1 MTSHRNHKVF
11 LSLAALFVVS
21 LGLVACSE
29 SGTSTEAT
37 QSAGSSDTTQPAG
50 AVAEPEVVLPKEVPT
65 ELVITD
71 VTKGTGTGAVAG
83 DTLAVFYVGVL
94 SADGTKF
101 DGNFGGS
108 SFKFTLGAGGVIKG
122 WDEGLVGL
130 KVGGRRQLDIPSN
143 LAYAEK
149 SAGDIIKPNS
159 ALSFII
165 DLRSIIPASK
175 LEDAP
180 KVTITGAPARLDLKS
195 EDLKK
200 GSGATV
206 KEGQDLAL
214 HIVAFRGD
222 TGVELLNS
230 WTKLAPIMLS
240 LKKEESMAGLFEG
253 LAGMKVGGRR
263 QLTIPFAS
271 AFGEAGST
279 EMGLPAKTDL
289 VLVVDVLA
297 IM

>member
-1 MTSHRNHKVF
+1 MTSHRNHKPF
-11 LSLAALFVVS
+11 LFSAALF
-21 LGLVACSE
+21 LAGIGLVACSD
-29 SGTSTEAT
+29 SGTS
-37 QSAGSSDTTQPAG
+37 SDTSELASSPDTSQPAE
-50 AVAEPEVVLPKEVPT
+50 AVAEPKVVLPKEGPT
-65 ELVITD
+65 KLVITD
-71 VTKGTGTGAVAG
+71 ITKGTGDGAVAG

-108 SFKFTLGAGGVIKG
+108 PFNFTLGAGGVIKG

-130 KVGGRRQLDIPSN
+130 KVGGRRQLDIPSD

-149 SAGDIIKPNS
+149 GAGDIIKPNS

-175 LEDAP
+175 PEDAP
-180 KVTITGAPARLDLKS
+180 KVTIKGAPARLDLKS

-230 WTKLAPIMLS
+230 WTNLAPITLS
-240 LKKEESMAGLFEG
+240 LKKEESMPGLFEG
-253 LAGMKVGGRR
+253 LVGMKVGGRR
-263 QLTIPFAS
+263 QLTIPFKS
-271 AFGEAGST
+271 AFGEAGNT
-279 EMGLPAKTDL
+279 DMQLPAKTDL

>member
-11 LSLAALFVVS
+11 VFSAALF
-21 LGLVACSE
+21 LAGIGLVACSD
-29 SGTSTEAT
+29 SGT
-37 QSAGSSDTTQPAG
+37 SSDTTQLASSPDTSQPAG
-50 AVAEPEVVLPKEVPT
+50 AVAEPKVVLPKEGPT
-65 ELVITD
+65 KLVITD
-71 VTKGTGTGAVAG
+71 ITKGTGEGAVAG

-108 SFKFTLGAGGVIKG
+108 SFNFTLGAGGVIKG

-130 KVGGRRQLDIPSN
+130 KVGGRRQLDIPSD

-149 SAGDIIKPNS
+149 GAGDIIKPNS

-180 KVTITGAPARLDLKS
+180 KVTIKGSPARLDLKS

-222 TGVELLNS
+222 TGVEILNS
-230 WTKLAPIMLS
+230 WTTLTPITLT
-240 LKKEESMAGLFEG
+240 LKKELSMQGLFEG
-253 LAGMKVGGRR
+253 LVGMKVGGRR